1 MHGSALFKGVGAA
14 IALIGAWAAL
24 VAYVGPTFGYPMPP
38 GSDQPAWDWS
48 ASHTWRH
55 LLPGV
60 AAVVGGVLIFTASRS
75 RVLAGSLVALLA
87 GIWMIISPFVVR
99 AWLDGGGGGGGGD
112 ASTVMS
118 IITPLG
124 YHHVPGILTLGL
136 SAFLIGRLTARETS
150 RRDEDSEERRA
161 VKAPPEERRERE
173 RERDEVH
180 A

>member
-1 MHGSALFKGVGAA
+1 MNGSAVLKGIGAI
-14 IALIGAWAAL
+14 IALVGAWAAL

-60 AAVVGGVLIFTASRS
+60 AALIGGALIFTGSRA
-75 RVLAGSLVALLA
+75 RVVAGSAIALLA

-99 AWLDGGGGGGGGD
+99 ALLDGGGGGGGD
-112 ASTVMS
+112 ASLVMQ

-124 YHHVPGILTLGL
+124 YHHVPGIITVGL
-136 SAFLIGRLTARETS
+136 ASFVFGRLLGTRAAPRREEADAPQR
-150 RRDEDSEERRA
+150 RRDESPRDGD
-161 VKAPPEERRERE
+161 RERE
-173 RERDEVH
+173 REH
-180 A
+180 AQV

>member
-1 MHGSALFKGVGAA
+1 MHGSALCKAVGGT
-14 IALIGAWAAL
+14 IALIGVWVAL

-55 LLPGV
+55 LLPGI
-60 AAVVGGVLIFTASRS
+60 AAIVGGVLIFTASRS
-75 RVLAGSLVALLA
+75 RALGGSLLALLA

-99 AWLDGGGGGGGGD
+99 AWLDGGGGGGGD

-136 SAFLIGRLTARETS
+136 SAFLLGRLTARETS
-150 RRDEDSEERRA
+150 RHHEDHEGRRA
-161 VKAPPEERRERE
+161 VGAPSERE
-173 RERDEVH
+173 REEVH